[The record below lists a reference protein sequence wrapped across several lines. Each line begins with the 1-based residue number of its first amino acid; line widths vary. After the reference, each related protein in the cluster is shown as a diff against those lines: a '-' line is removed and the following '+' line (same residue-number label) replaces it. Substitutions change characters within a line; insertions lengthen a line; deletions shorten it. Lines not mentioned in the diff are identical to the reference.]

1 MLRQAQHL
9 SSLIKTNCKMNKKLS
24 ILLLFLSIIT
34 FAQKP
39 TLFLI
44 GDSTMANKENPDKNP
59 EHGWGQV
66 LAQFF
71 TTGIEIQNHA
81 MNGRSSKSFRTEGRW
96 DKVEKQLKKGDFVII
111 QFGHNDQKVKDSTK
125 FTNPYTQYR
134 ANLERYVNEARAK
147 GATPIL
153 MTSIVRRD
161 FTENGVLVDTH
172 KEYPLVVRMVANDM
186 KVPFVHMQ
194 LLTEQLEVS
203 YGPEK
208 SKKLHL
214 HYKEGE
220 DPYYPKGKDDDTH
233 LSTLGAESVA
243 KLAVKSLKT
252 LKTGL
257 EKYIK

>member
-1 MLRQAQHL
+1 
-9 SSLIKTNCKMNKKLS
+9 MNKNLT
-24 ILLLFLSIIT
+24 ILFTFLAIMT
-34 FAQKP
+34 LAQKKP

-66 LAQFF
+66 VNQFF

-96 DKVEKQLKKGDFVII
+96 ATIEKQLKKGDFVII

-134 ANLERYVNEARAK
+134 ANLERYVKETRAK
-147 GATPIL
+147 GAFPIL
-153 MTSIVRRD
+153 MTSIVRRN
-161 FTENGVLVDTH
+161 FNENGVLIDTH
-172 KEYPLVVRMVANDM
+172 KEYPLVVRMVADDLN
-186 KVPFVHMQ
+186 VPFVDMQ
-194 LLTEQLEVS
+194 LLTEQLEIS
-203 YGPEK
+203 YGPEN

-214 HYKEGE
+214 HFKEGE
-220 DPYYPKGKDDDTH
+220 EPYYPKGKEDDTH
-233 LSTLGAESVA
+233 LSKLGADLEA
-243 KLAVKSLKT
+243 KLAADSLKN

>member
-1 MLRQAQHL
+1 M
-9 SSLIKTNCKMNKKLS
+9 KK
-24 ILLLFLSIIT
+24 IFLLFSIVIST
-34 FAQKP
+34 FMLAQKKP

-66 LAQFF
+66 LDQFF

-96 DKVEKQLKKGDFVII
+96 NTIEKQLKKGDFVII

-134 ANLERYVNEARAK
+134 ANLERYVKEARAK
-147 GATPIL
+147 GAIPIL
-153 MTSIVRRD
+153 MTSIVRRN
-161 FTENGVLVDTH
+161 FNENGVLVDTH
-172 KEYPLVVRMVANDM
+172 KEYPLIVRLVADDLH
-186 KVPFVHMQ
+186 VPFVDMQ

-203 YGPEK
+203 YGPEN

-220 DPYYPKGKDDDTH
+220 EPYYPKGKDDDTH
-233 LSTLGAESVA
+233 LSKQGADLVA
-243 KLAVKSLKT
+243 QLAVNSLKSM
-252 LKTGL
+252 KTGL
-257 EKYIK
+257 EKFIK

>member
-1 MLRQAQHL
+1 
-9 SSLIKTNCKMNKKLS
+9 MNKKIVLSLS
-24 ILLLFLSIIT
+24 ILFSVLV
-34 FAQKP
+34 FAQKNP

-44 GDSTMANKENPDKNP
+44 GDSTMANKDNPEKNP

-66 LAQFF
+66 LWQFF

-111 QFGHNDQKVKDSTK
+111 EFGHNDQKLKDSTK

-134 ANLERYVNEARAK
+134 ANLERYVNETRAK

-161 FTENGVLVDTH
+161 FNENGVLIDTH
-172 KEYPLVVRMVANDM
+172 KDYPLVVRLVADAM
-186 KVPFVHMQ
+186 KVPFVDMQ
-194 LLTEQLEVS
+194 LLTEQLEIA

-208 SKKLHL
+208 SKLLHL
-214 HYKEGE
+214 HFKEGE
-220 DPYYPKGKDDDTH
+220 VEYYPKGKDDDTH
-233 LSTLGAESVA
+233 LSKLGAESVA
-243 KLAVKSLKT
+243 KLATKSLKN

>member
-1 MLRQAQHL
+1 
-9 SSLIKTNCKMNKKLS
+9 MNKKLS
-24 ILLLFLSIIT
+24 ALFLILSLMV

-44 GDSTMANKENPDKNP
+44 GDSTMSNKDNPDKNP
-59 EHGWGQV
+59 EYGWGQV
-66 LAQFF
+66 LPQFF

-96 DKVEKQLKKGDFVII
+96 DKVEKQLKKGDFVVI

-134 ANLERYVNEARAK
+134 ANLERYVNETRAK

-172 KEYPLVVRMVANDM
+172 KEYPLVVRLVANDM
-186 KVPFVHMQ
+186 KVAFVDMQ
-194 LLTEQLEVS
+194 LLTEQMEIS
-203 YGPEK
+203 AGPEK
-208 SKKLHL
+208 SKLLHL
-214 HYKEGE
+214 HFKEGE
-220 DPYYPKGKDDDTH
+220 IEYYPKGKDDDTH
-233 LSTLGAESVA
+233 LSKLGAETVA
-243 KLAVKSLKT
+243 KLALKSLKT
-252 LKTGL
+252 AKTGL

>member
-1 MLRQAQHL
+1 M
-9 SSLIKTNCKMNKKLS
+9 KK
-24 ILLLFLSIIT
+24 IFLLFSIVIST
-34 FAQKP
+34 FILAQKKP

-66 LAQFF
+66 LNQFF

-96 DKVEKQLKKGDFVII
+96 AAIEKQLKKGDFVII

-134 ANLERYVNEARAK
+134 ANLERYVKETRAK
-147 GATPIL
+147 GAIPIL
-153 MTSIVRRD
+153 MTSIVRRN
-161 FTENGVLVDTH
+161 FNENGVLIDTH
-172 KEYPLVVRMVANDM
+172 KEYPLVVRMVANDLN
-186 KVPFVHMQ
+186 VPFVDMQ
-194 LLTEQLEVS
+194 LLTEQLEIA
-203 YGPEK
+203 YGPEN

-214 HYKEGE
+214 HFKEGE
-220 DPYYPKGKDDDTH
+220 EPYYPKGKDDDTH
-233 LSTLGAESVA
+233 LSKLGADLEA
-243 KLAVKSLKT
+243 KLAADSLKK

-257 EKYIK
+257 EKFIK

>member
-1 MLRQAQHL
+1 MY
-9 SSLIKTNCKMNKKLS
+9 KKLS
-24 ILLLFLSIIT
+24 LLFLFLSIII
-34 FAQKP
+34 FAQQKP
-39 TLFLI
+39 VLFLI
-44 GDSTMANKENPDKNP
+44 GDSTIANKDNPDKNP

-66 LAQFF
+66 LQQFF

-96 DKVEKQLKKGDFVII
+96 DKVEKQLKKGDFVVI

-134 ANLERYVNEARAK
+134 ANLERYVNETRAK

-153 MTSIVRRD
+153 MTSIVRRN

-172 KEYPLVVRMVANDM
+172 REYPLVVRLVADAM
-186 KVPFVHMQ
+186 KVPFVDMQ
-194 LLTEQLEVS
+194 LLTEQMEISV
-203 YGPEK
+203 GPEK
-208 SKKLHL
+208 SKLLHL
-214 HYKEGE
+214 HFKAGE
-220 DPYYPKGKDDDTH
+220 NPYYEKDKADDTH
-233 LSTLGAESVA
+233 LSKLGAEKVA
-243 KLAVKSLKT
+243 NLAVTSLKT